1 MGALTLTNLMQ
12 GWIKLH
18 RQLLEWEWYSDI
30 STFRLFT
37 HLLLMANHK
46 DKKYRGM
53 ILKAGT
59 VITGRELLAKQT
71 GLTVQQVRTSI
82 ERLKSTNEITN
93 KTSPQGTVIEIV
105 KYINYQLITN
115 EVTNEQPTTNQQ
127 LTTNKKVKKVKKG
140 NNYYRAFD
148 KLSLTDAEFTKLE
161 KLFRKEDIDF
171 VLDQI
176 ENYKGNSKYKS
187 LYLTANNWLKRSYTP
202 KQQTES
208 IEDRIKRIN
217 LEAKR

>member
-1 MGALTLTNLMQ
+1 MH

-18 RQLLEWEWYSDI
+18 RQLLEWEWYNDNN
-30 STFRLFT
+30 TFRLFI

-46 DKKYRGM
+46 DKKYKGM

-59 VITGRELLAKQT
+59 VITGRKLLAEQT
-71 GLTVQQVRTSI
+71 GLTVQQVRTSLK
-82 ERLKSTNEITN
+82 RLISTNEITN
-93 KTSPQGTVIEIV
+93 KTSPQGTIIQIV
-105 KYINYQLITN
+105 KYIDYQVLTN
-115 EVTNEQPTTNQQ
+115 EVTIKQPTTNQQ
-127 LTTNKKVKKVKKG
+127 LTTNKNVKKEKKG
-140 NNYYRAFD
+140 KKYYRAFD

-161 KLFRKEDIDF
+161 KLFRKEDIDS

-187 LYLTANNWLKRSYTP
+187 LYLTATNWLKRSYTP

-208 IEDRIKRIN
+208 IEERIKRIN